1 MWLVDRVRLLV
12 RDESGQDLLEYGLLA
27 TLIALVTLAAVQAAG
42 TSLSTLWTNIANQM
56 KSA

>member
-1 MWLVDRVRLLV
+1 MWLIDRVRLFV
-12 RDESGQDLLEYGLLA
+12 RDESGQDLVEYGLLA